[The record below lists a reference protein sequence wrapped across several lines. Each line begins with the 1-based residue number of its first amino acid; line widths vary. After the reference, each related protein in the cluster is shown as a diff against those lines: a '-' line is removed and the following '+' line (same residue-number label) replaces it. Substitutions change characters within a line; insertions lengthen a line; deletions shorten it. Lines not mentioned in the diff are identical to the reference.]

1 MLKFSRLDWG
11 KFSLLTF
18 TAPFIYLSA
27 IFFIQPHVNQP
38 LSYLIVYFLLAC
50 ITLLL
55 IFLVNRILK
64 KEDNSHKDVLDN
76 LDDTIAVLDENNNL
90 LYVNKALSKNKENLL
105 SLEKHIKLLREKFG
119 EEKNHL
125 EEKKNNENDEIR
137 QLYSTTKT
145 FNNAQRKKHQL
156 IQTTDITHAVTIIKQ
171 QSEKDKTRLERI
183 IDASEECIWEWNVQ
197 TNEARLN
204 KQWEIMAGLK
214 QSDNAFAE
222 FSDAIYEDD
231 KEMVHQALENL
242 VENNIPFNIEFRLN
256 RPDGSTIWL
265 WDRGRISEYD
275 EQGNPLWVVGI
286 TLEVTESKQSQLKIE
301 SLAYYDQLTGLPNRR
316 LMEKQLNKL
325 IETPSPTTS
334 YSALLFIDL
343 DRFKLLNDS
352 FGHLMGDKLLKTI
365 ASRLNHINTKNS
377 TIARFGGDE
386 FIILLSNLHSEHA
399 HATQLTRQFADT
411 IVAEISKQVNLRN
424 EVLDVEIDYCIT
436 ASLGGI
442 IFNANTV
449 NSDEIQQLADMAMYR
464 TKAAGGNAAIIF
476 DLEMQNEL
484 RKTSE
489 LSLAMLNS
497 LVDKEFCIYLQ
508 PRLNRNEELIGAEAL
523 IRWYHPTLGILEP
536 NSFIELAEESGFIL
550 HIGRYVVEQ
559 ACIQLQRWQ
568 ANEMTKHLQLSVNL
582 SSKQII
588 QGSFCQDLIEIVE
601 AYNIE
606 QSKLILEV
614 TESMLIPDIKDAT
627 EKLTQL
633 RAYGLSISLDDFGTG
648 FSSLNY
654 LRAFPID
661 ELKIDRSFVMDV
673 ESSEQAKIM
682 VKSIIELA
690 SNLNLN
696 IVAEGVETRNQ
707 IEVLRELGVHIYQG
721 FYFSKP
727 IPTAEFYAKYGLMQ

>member
-1 MLKFSRLDWG
+1 CLRW
-11 KFSLLTF
+11 
-18 TAPFIYLSA
+18 
-27 IFFIQPHVNQP
+27 VN
-38 LSYLIVYFLLAC
+38 F
-50 ITLLL
+50 
-55 IFLVNRILK
+55 K
-64 KEDNSHKDVLDN
+64 
-76 LDDTIAVLDENNNL
+76 
-90 LYVNKALSKNKENLL
+90 L
-105 SLEKHIKLLREKFG
+105 SLVGQFYIAG
-119 EEKNHL
+119 DN
-125 EEKKNNENDEIR
+125 
-137 QLYSTTKT
+137 Q
-145 FNNAQRKKHQL
+145 
-156 IQTTDITHAVTIIKQ
+156 
-171 QSEKDKTRLERI
+171 
-183 IDASEECIWEWNVQ
+183 
-197 TNEARLN
+197 
-204 KQWEIMAGLK
+204 QWELMAGLK

-231 KEMVHQALENL
+231 KDMVHQALENL
-242 VENNIPFNIEFRLN
+242 VENNVPFNIEFRLN

-275 EQGNPLWVVGI
+275 EHGNPVWVVGI

-325 IETPSPTTS
+325 IELPSLTTS

-352 FGHLMGDKLLKTI
+352 FGHLMGDKLLKAI
-365 ASRLNHINTKNS
+365 ASRLNHINNKDG

-386 FIILLSNLHSEHA
+386 FIILLPNLHSEHA
-399 HATQLTRQFADT
+399 QATQLTRQFADT
-411 IVAEISKQVNLRN
+411 IVTQISKQVNLRN

-436 ASLGGI
+436 ASIGGI

-476 DLEMQNEL
+476 DLAMQNEL

-497 LVDKEFCIYLQ
+497 MVDKDFCIYLQ
-508 PRLNRNEELIGAEAL
+508 PTLNTREELIGAEVL
-523 IRWYHPTLGILEP
+523 IRWHHPTLGILEP
-536 NSFIELAEESGFIL
+536 DSFIDLAEESGFIL
-550 HIGRYVVEQ
+550 HIGRYVLEQ

-568 ANEMTKHLQLSVNL
+568 ANEASRHLQLSLNL

-601 AYNIE
+601 AYNID

-633 RAYGLSISLDDFGTG
+633 RSYGVSISLDDFGTG
-648 FSSLNY
+648 YSSLNY

-673 ESSEQAKIM
+673 ENNAQARVM
-682 VKSIIELA
+682 VRSIIELA
-690 SNLNLN
+690 SNLNLK

-707 IEVLRELGVHIYQG
+707 IEILREFGVHIFQG

-727 IPTAEFYAKYGLMQ
+727 ITTAEFYAKYGLMS